1 MTDVQLAW
9 LSTIAWFVMTAAL
22 FLVLAHW
29 SAGEGSWG
37 GLPGIV
43 RGLRDWTT
51 GERQRPA
58 HASSNGS
65 GSGGGS
71 SSPMAEVEDL

>member
-9 LSTIAWFVMTAAL
+9 LSTITWFVMTATL
-22 FLVLAHW
+22 FLILAHW

-43 RGLRDWTT
+43 RGLHDWTT
-51 GERQRPA
+51 GDRPRLA
-58 HASSNGS
+58 HASSH
-65 GSGGGS
+65 GS
-71 SSPMAEVEDL
+71 SGTASPASPSAEIEEL

>member
-22 FLVLAHW
+22 FIVLARW

-43 RGLRDWTT
+43 RGLRDWTISEHPRADT
-51 GERQRPA
+51 SN
-58 HASSNGS
+58 HASSS
-65 GSGGGS
+65 GS
-71 SSPMAEVEDL
+71 PRAEITEL